1 MSRFF
6 TWVLLAAALGALT
19 GCATRTSR
27 PAMAAA
33 TPASGFGYSDTKL
46 APDRYEVS
54 YATPALTLPA
64 DAKARASAV
73 EKEKQQAFDLALW
86 HAAKIALAGGFTQL
100 SIGPAH
106 RNADVQVK
114 KLYSP
119 AAPGVFGP
127 GGMIYPQWIY
137 NPMVAYYGAP
147 GIGPYWI
154 YEDPFADQPEVAAN
168 GRITARLEV
177 TFARTASPGS
187 LDAAATAHRLA
198 AEYGASAY

>member
-1 MSRFF
+1 MGRSS
-6 TWVLLAAALGALT
+6 LLILIVAAALA
-19 GCATRTSR
+19 GCAVHPRQT
-27 PAMAAA
+27 AMVAA
-33 TPASGFGYSDTKL
+33 TPQSGFGYSETKL
-46 APDRYEVS
+46 SPDRYEVR
-54 YATPALTLPA
+54 YATPALKLPA
-64 DAKARASAV
+64 DSESRASAV
-73 EKEKQQAFDLALW
+73 EKEKQRAFDLALW
-86 HAAKIALAGGFTQL
+86 HAAEIALAGGFTRL

-106 RNADVQVK
+106 RDADIQVK
-114 KLYSP
+114 KLYTP

-147 GIGPYWI
+147 GIGPYWM

-198 AEYGASAY
+198 AEYGGSAY

>member
-1 MSRFF
+1 MGRSSLRILI
-6 TWVLLAAALGALT
+6 VAAALA
-19 GCATRTSR
+19 GCAVHPRQT
-27 PAMAAA
+27 AMVAA
-33 TPASGFGYSDTKL
+33 TPQSGFGYSETKFS
-46 APDRYEVS
+46 PDRYEVR
-54 YATPALTLPA
+54 YATPALKLPA
-64 DAKARASAV
+64 DSESRASAV
-73 EKEKQQAFDLALW
+73 EKEKQRAFDLALW
-86 HAAKIALAGGFTQL
+86 HAAEIALAGGFTRL

-106 RNADVQVK
+106 RDADIQVK
-114 KLYSP
+114 KLYTP

-147 GIGPYWI
+147 GIGPYWM

-198 AEYGASAY
+198 AEYGGSAY